1 MRAVRGAMTGVPAR
15 QRMVAPLLPR
25 TQLPA
30 AGMRVPDERDIPAL
44 ARLMC
49 SAYADTVDD
58 EGGTEDDARA
68 EILRTFAGDYG
79 EFLAASSRVVS
90 RDGELASAALITRW
104 RGRPFVAF
112 SMTAAPAMRAG
123 LARACLVAAMEDLRA
138 RGETEI
144 ALAVTVANTPATRL
158 YASLGFVVAP

>member
-1 MRAVRGAMTGVPAR
+1 MRA
-15 QRMVAPLLPR
+15 
-25 TQLPA
+25 
-30 AGMRVPDERDIPAL
+30 PDERDVAAL

-49 SAYADTVDD
+49 SAYAGTVDD

-68 EILRTFAGDYG
+68 EIRRTFNGDYG
-79 EFLAASSRVVS
+79 EFLAGSSRVVA
-90 RDGELASAALITRW
+90 RAGELVSAALITRW

-112 SMTAAPAMRAG
+112 SMTAAPAKGTG

-144 ALAVTVANTPATRL
+144 GLTVTLANTNAIGL
-158 YASLGFVVAP
+158 YASLGFVATP